1 MKKSISKILV
11 AVFVCAALC
20 CAFAG
25 CGNREQILK
34 IYNWGEYM
42 DPEVYEG
49 FEDWYYEQTGKT
61 IKVKYKEFDTNESM
75 YTEISVNKA
84 DYDLVCPSD
93 YMVERMRN
101 AGLLKPLNK
110 EIFTA
115 DKELYYDG
123 LWDMVNDSVD
133 PGLTYSM
140 PYVWGTFGIMYDSEK
155 VEEEDVADF
164 DSWEAMFSEKYKKKI
179 LMKNSVRDAYSIA
192 RIYDNTAVLSQKSS
206 GFTDYNADYKQALDS
221 IFKLPDSDEQMRA
234 NIAAAYDRLVKQ
246 KSVLLR
252 YEVDDGKDD
261 MINPD
266 SEPKLGFFWSC
277 DAGYAMEESNTL
289 FYVVPKEGA
298 NVWVDCFVIPKYAR
312 NEEAAN
318 YFLQYLCTATV
329 DDSDEDFGGAL
340 VAEKNMDWLGTSIAV
355 KEAMLSV
362 KEQLEADDGSDE
374 DSMFFEAPEGFK
386 EMYLE
391 MVFPPD
397 EVLARC
403 AIMRDFGKF
412 NFELDGMWIDVKTA

>member
-11 AVFVCAALC
+11 AVLVCAALC

-110 EIFTA
+110 KIFTA

-133 PGLTYSM
+133 PGLAYSM

-192 RIYDNTAVLSQKSS
+192 RIYDNTAVLSQKSN

-261 MINPD
+261 MVNPD

-318 YFLQYLCTATV
+318 YFLQYLCIATV